1 MNTPILYFAYG
12 SNLNPKRITRRC
24 PTAAT
29 FRTAKLRNYRL
40 VERLYA
46 DIDYEEG
53 TVVHGV
59 LKGRTGQLG
68 EKFFKWM
75 PPHTRQMC
83 F

>member
-40 VERLYA
+40 VL
-46 DIDYEEG
+46 
-53 TVVHGV
+53 
-59 LKGRTGQLG
+59 
-68 EKFFKWM
+68 
-75 PPHTRQMC
+75 HTC
-83 F
+83 WSDSCP